1 MTVDDHRI
9 VFVLHM
15 LTTYIVFASVFFVSI
30 VTVLVGVSWFGCFS
44 SLVLVVRLYVSSCIL
59 LVV

>member
-1 MTVDDHRI
+1 MSVADHRI

-44 SLVLVVRLYVSSCIL
+44 SLVLVVRLYVSFCIYYNY
-59 LVV
+59 